1 MITIPGDLHV
11 PRVVRGFVP
20 NGNGVVVRGS
30 GKPGRGAGTE
40 AGMEDAVVVAC
51 VGGGRLMEVVSGG
64 REIYNKRIGLYRRPT
79 IGQRQWRKGR
89 SIMVI

>member
-20 NGNGVVVRGS
+20 NCNGVVVRGG

-51 VGGGRLMEVVSGG
+51 VGGRV
-64 REIYNKRIGLYRRPT
+64 
-79 IGQRQWRKGR
+79 
-89 SIMVI
+89 